1 MHSYGHF
8 IVTEHDHRHWQ
19 VFTEVLVS
27 QETGDHFTQALSSV
41 VLLDIQKSYG
51 TVVGTQLIGNTS
63 TAPGEGGVQEKGR
76 EGFFFLEYG
85 VLFYNQTGDDMERL
99 NNNDGEIL

>member
-63 TAPGEGGVQEKGR
+63 TAPGEGGVQERGR
-76 EGFFFLEYG
+76 ERVVFLRVRCCFFIIKLG
-85 VLFYNQTGDDMERL
+85 VAWKG
-99 NNNDGEIL
+99 